1 MEQGNRAVITRDRKR
16 DLDFVL
22 VSEVVQRLHQETKDR
37 EVGAKVLRKKGRG

>member
-22 VSEVVQRLHQETKDR
+22 VGEVVQRLHQETKER
-37 EVGAKVLRKKGRG
+37 EVGAQVLGERGKG